1 MMIGGEEYITYAAA
15 AERCG
20 CTTKRKIADAVRAGH
35 LSWCQPGRERLVS
48 VSDVE
53 RWLES
58 HIHHARV
65 ASRPVGRPRNGARR

>member
-1 MMIGGEEYITYAAA
+1 MLIGGEEFISYEAA

-20 CTTKRKIADAVRAGH
+20 CQVRRIADAIRAGH
-35 LSWCQPGRERLVS
+35 LSWCKPGKKRLVS

-58 HIHHARV
+58 MVHRPRPA
-65 ASRPVGRPRNGARR
+65 ARPVGRPRYGARR